1 MQKEKLPSEKIIE
14 DALLKKALG
23 YEAKEVVEEYVID
36 ESGESKLSKKKITK
50 KHISPDISAA
60 KVLLEHFTNVEENK
74 YEQMSLD
81 ELRQEKLKL
90 IKLLEQEGENDAS

>member
-1 MQKEKLPSEKIIE
+1 MKRKKS
-14 DALLKKALG
+14 LKSMSLTNR
-23 YEAKEVVEEYVID
+23 
-36 ESGESKLSKKKITK
+36 GESKLSKKKITQ

>member
-1 MQKEKLPSEKIIE
+1 MQKEKLPSKKIIE

-50 KHISPDISAA
+50 KIFRQIF
-60 KVLLEHFTNVEENK
+60 LLPKCFWNALQMLKNTNTNK
-74 YEQMSLD
+74 
-81 ELRQEKLKL
+81 
-90 IKLLEQEGENDAS
+90 